1 MISEGRVTVDGVT
14 ATIGQKIDPEVARV
28 EIDGVPLPLQP
39 DLVYYLM
46 YKEKGTIST
55 ADDPQGRPTVLDD
68 VPGEPRVFPVG
79 RLDADSE
86 GLLLLTNDG
95 DLTNR
100 LTHPSFGVTKTY
112 MAKVS
117 GVPHDKQLALLV
129 TEGVELEDGLAKAVH
144 ATLVDSSGDVALV
157 ELVMAEGRNR
167 EVRRIFDTLGCPV
180 RELVRTAI
188 GPLRDQRLRPGTW
201 RQLGV
206 DEVRSLYEASIR

>member
-201 RQLGV
+201 RQLAV